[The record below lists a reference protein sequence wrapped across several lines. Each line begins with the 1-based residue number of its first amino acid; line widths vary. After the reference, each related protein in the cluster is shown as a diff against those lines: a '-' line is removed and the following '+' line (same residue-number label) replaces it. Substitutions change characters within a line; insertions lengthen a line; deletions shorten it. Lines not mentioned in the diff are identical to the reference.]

1 MRPEFG
7 FPFFQLSSL
16 RLEPDVDENVKSSS
30 KRSTFDTY
38 YIIFNNYTHLIM
50 SDLIFSYWKKF
61 AKADRSES
69 VFKLRLFI
77 YFSVGFV
84 SQM

>member
-1 MRPEFG
+1 
-7 FPFFQLSSL
+7 
-16 RLEPDVDENVKSSS
+16 
-30 KRSTFDTY
+30 
-38 YIIFNNYTHLIM
+38 M

-69 VFKLRLFI
+69 VVKLQLLI